1 MSKHHGNPNSQ
12 GNNFQKKTSLFMNKL
27 HRNPNPQQPNTRPWA
42 SSWIQDINLICT
54 SFPEL
59 FPLIFYYVGVINKN
73 QSNQMKFVK
82 NMKHLEW
89 TKIRPLSPKF
99 GILQVGKDLRST
111 IYIMLIRQILQMTK
125 DLAKNNVN
133 IDHFNKA
140 TRKNG
145 I

>member
-1 MSKHHGNPNSQ
+1 
-12 GNNFQKKTSLFMNKL
+12 
-27 HRNPNPQQPNTRPWA
+27 
-42 SSWIQDINLICT
+42 
-54 SFPEL
+54 
-59 FPLIFYYVGVINKN
+59 
-73 QSNQMKFVK
+73 MKFVK

-99 GILQVGKDLRST
+99 GIFKVGRDLRST